1 LFELCV
7 FDLDGTLVNSI
18 KDLAASTD
26 YALSKNGFPKNPL
39 ESYRYFVGDGVPMLI
54 KRALKDN
61 DSPEAEKA
69 VHADFDA
76 YYNKHYAD
84 NTQPY
89 AGITEL
95 LTVLQQRGIKCA
107 VLSNKPDNFVKI
119 IVSKMFSDFKFSWV
133 QGKAD
138 GFPKK
143 PDPTALNF
151 IIRSLGVKKENTLY
165 VGDSN
170 VDIFTGKNAQVQSC
184 GVLWGFRDRDELEK
198 AGAVSIVSKPEEI
211 LSLL

>member
-1 LFELCV
+1 MFELCV